1 MGFTDGV
8 RCSKLPAGHAVM
20 GTNHQ
25 FESDKKVGAH
35 FQMDSFETEIAVGYI
50 ASGMENRKT
59 RGSECHLKYRFPL
72 GNTYSRSFS
81 LRLAAARQRIMYKR
95 SERARRR
102 ASEQTNTPNR
112 SRHEQKNAGT
122 AAAAAWEKP
131 TNEQ

>member
-1 MGFTDGV
+1 
-8 RCSKLPAGHAVM
+8 
-20 GTNHQ
+20 
-25 FESDKKVGAH
+25 
-35 FQMDSFETEIAVGYI
+35 MDSFETETSPGYI

-102 ASEQTNTPNR
+102 ANEHSKSFAARTEERRN
-112 SRHEQKNAGT
+112 SGT
-122 AAAAAWEKP
+122 AAAAWEKP